1 MSERPAYDRG
11 SLSMQ
16 TPALP
21 SSASC
26 PDTPE
31 ALLGS
36 PPPTWAA
43 LHPQS
48 HRRAFRLLRAPTVRS
63 SRCVASVP
71 PGGRRVQQLPVEPMH
86 PSPGLPDTGVHLA
99 VPSVMVPAR
108 GLARGGA
115 QGPRCVQTDTCRLG
129 SQSSWWLSAGTD
141 GPSSRP
147 SPSRRAVD
155 IDLTALRT
163 PLEDEREY
171 EPCLRVPA
179 RVKWM
184 RRCQA
189 LGTAFHT

>member
-1 MSERPAYDRG
+1 MSERPAYDRR

-16 TPALP
+16 IPALP

-36 PPPTWAA
+36 PPPTRAA
-43 LHPQS
+43 LHLQS
-48 HRRAFRLLRAPTVRS
+48 HCRAFRRLWAPTVRS

-71 PGGRRVQQLPVEPMH
+71 PGGRRVQQPPVEPMH
-86 PSPGLPDTGVHLA
+86 SSPLLPDPGVYLA

-115 QGPRCVQTDTCRLG
+115 QGPRCVQTDTCRPG

-155 IDLTALRT
+155 MDLTALRT
-163 PLEDEREY
+163 RLEDEHDMNCASGSPRG
-171 EPCLRVPA
+171 LD
-179 RVKWM
+179 
-184 RRCQA
+184 
-189 LGTAFHT
+189 G